1 MISIWLTF
9 LFNMVGACILS
20 WGLYIALVL
29 ALYGIYKV
37 MNRRNPEP
45 GTTTGAG
52 VELDLER
59 QEDMFGFAEL
69 KRRGSGRR

>member
-1 MISIWLTF
+1 MIIIWLTF
-9 LFNMVGACILS
+9 LFNMVCGFISS
-20 WGLYIALVL
+20 WGLCFAIVV
-29 ALYGIYKV
+29 ALYGMYNVK
-37 MNRRNPEP
+37 NRRNPEP
-45 GTTTGAG
+45 GTGAG